1 MSTGDMS
8 GILIEQ
14 SSYKGWD
21 ASRIQNGPLELI
33 LVPQV
38 GGRTMGMRWR
48 GHELA
53 FTQPERE
60 GRTENV
66 SVVRDVRARKREIG
80 RILWGGDKTWL
91 APQDRWTD
99 GFPFLDLDSGSYTQ
113 HIEQVGNEG
122 VVIRMVSPV
131 DRETGVQI
139 SRTLT
144 VRPGSTEWLVT
155 HQLRN
160 ASSAEVAWG
169 VWDVA
174 MVLRPAKVYL
184 PTCRGSQYPGGMKTY
199 SEEGESVQ
207 VRDRV
212 VQGLG
217 SLSVITCD
225 RSSKFKFGVE
235 PGSGTTE
242 SQRSLDGQA
251 WMLGILDVKD
261 CGLVAYRKQIPVFD
275 GRPYAHGC
283 IAEVYNSDEYDYLE
297 MEIHGP
303 LVTLKPGESFEITER
318 QALFEVTQWP
328 DTETQVLQLVSGPPD
343 QQAAAR

>member
-1 MSTGDMS
+1 MSKV
-8 GILIEQ
+8 LIEQ

-21 ASRIQNGPLELI
+21 ASRIQNGPLELL

-60 GRTENV
+60 GRTENL
-66 SVVRDVRARKREIG
+66 SVVRDVRTRKREIG

-99 GFPFLDLDSGSYTQ
+99 GFPFLDLDSGSYAQ
-113 HIEQVGNEG
+113 QIEQVGNEA

-144 VRPGSTEWLVT
+144 VLPGSTEWLLT
-155 HQLRN
+155 HELHN
-160 ASSAEVAWG
+160 ASSAEVTWG
-169 VWDVA
+169 VWDVS

-184 PTCRGSQYPGGMKTY
+184 PTCGASQYPGGVRTY
-199 SEEGESVQ
+199 PEEGESVQ

-217 SLSVITCD
+217 SLAVITCD
-225 RSSKFKFGVE
+225 RSSKFKFGVG
-235 PGSGTTE
+235 PGTDTGKQ
-242 SQRSLDGQA
+242 QRSPDRLHGKA

-283 IAEVYNSDEYDYLE
+283 IAEVYNSDEYEYLE

-303 LVTLKPGESFEITER
+303 LVTLRPGQTFEITER

-328 DTETQVLQLVSGPPD
+328 TTEAQVLELVSGPPG
-343 QQAAAR
+343 Q